1 MRAAIGG
8 VLRERII
15 DGAGETMSSV
25 VTRER
30 CGPRL
35 AFLSAMY
42 SSLFL
47 LASCNAPPRTDTL
60 PAHADTDARA
70 AQAAAVPARA
80 DAGATDGGATPRPA
94 QAAAAPGRA
103 EAVAAAAVADAA
115 APAARTPPPAA
126 PETAP
131 PTASSPQASSARASA
146 PEAPRGAAAEP
157 APARVRVRPPAP
169 PRLQV
174 TDVDPIH
181 DSSNPA
187 YGQLQKPS
195 EALTGMPLDRMGRV
209 NWVQALDE
217 GLVAPRASVSGGGSM
232 EVLERDIVMTDTRSM
247 PHVLFPH
254 AAHTQWLSCDNCH
267 PEPFVARDGANPINM
282 DAIFKGQFCGVCHD
296 KVAFSTFVC
305 ERCHSI
311 PHAGSP
317 AKWW

>member
-1 MRAAIGG
+1 MLATPAPTLPGTDTRYIPSSRARAVRAAIWDR
-8 VLRERII
+8 LRERII
-15 DGAGETMSSV
+15 DGAGETMNSV
-25 VTRER
+25 FTRSR

-35 AFLSAMY
+35 AFLPVMY
-42 SSLFL
+42 SSLIL
-47 LASCNAPPRTDTL
+47 LASCNAPPRTDALATRG
-60 PAHADTDARA
+60 D
-70 AQAAAVPARA
+70 A
-80 DAGATDGGATPRPA
+80 DARPA
-94 QAAAAPGRA
+94 QATAATARTD
-103 EAVAAAAVADAA
+103 AVAAAANGDAA
-115 APAARTPPPAA
+115 SPVPRTPPPAA
-126 PETAP
+126 AESP
-131 PTASSPQASSARASA
+131 PTPSPVPAAVSPPPPSPVRVT
-146 PEAPRGAAAEP
+146 AAEP
-157 APARVRVRPPAP
+157 APARASVRPSAP

-181 DSSNPA
+181 DRSNPA

-217 GLVAPRASVSGGGSM
+217 GLVAPRASVSGDGSM

-282 DAIFKGQFCGVCHD
+282 DAIFKGQFCGLCHD